1 MVAITNADG
10 SIRRDVLEDPYPLY
24 RQLREEDPVHFDPS
38 LGGWMVTRY
47 ADVRAC
53 VADPR
58 LSSERTQA
66 YLSELPSVDRE
77 RFRRFADA
85 RGDMLL
91 FCDGPKHQR
100 LRRSVAGALRSLHD
114 ERLLAAIEVRAGELL
129 DELGEDGPVD
139 LVAGFALPL
148 PIAVLVDMLG
158 VPAADA
164 QRLIDWATA
173 FNLAIG
179 GVIQPELVARAQ
191 TAVEEVSAYLDDLL
205 REGGESSPLLAYLDR
220 ERTAGK
226 LDSAELHASCLMLI
240 TAGHETVSNLIGNG
254 LLALLRNPPQLRR
267 LRADACLPA
276 GAVDELMR
284 YDAPVQLTA
293 REATTSLEL
302 GGKQVEAG
310 QRVIPIWGAAN
321 RDPEVFADPD
331 QLNLE
336 RFRPG
341 RQLGFGSGRHRCVGA
356 PLGRDEAEIALAAV
370 LRRFPRIELAEP
382 PVRKENFSF
391 RGLQRL
397 LVDVGPA

>member
-1 MVAITNADG
+1 MAAITNADG
-10 SIRRDVLEDPYPLY
+10 SIRATVLDDPYPLY
-24 RQLREEDPVHFDPS
+24 RELREEDPVHYDPS

-53 VADPR
+53 VTDPR

-91 FCDGPKHQR
+91 FCDGEKHER
-100 LRRSVAGALRSLHD
+100 LRRAVAGALRSLHD
-114 ERLLAAIEVRAGELL
+114 QRLLAAIETRAEDLL
-129 DELGEDGPVD
+129 DELVGDGPTD
-139 LVAGFALPL
+139 LIAGFALPL

-164 QRLIDWATA
+164 PRLRDWATA

-179 GVIQPELVARAQ
+179 GVIQPDLVGRAQ
-191 TAVEEVSAYLDDLL
+191 TAVEEVSAYLDEHL
-205 REGGESSPLLAYLDR
+205 REGGGGSPLLAYLDG
-220 ERTAGK
+220 ERAAGRI
-226 LDSAELHASCLMLI
+226 DSSELHASCLMLI
-240 TAGHETVSNLIGNG
+240 TAGHETVSNLVGNG
-254 LLALLRNPPQLRR
+254 LLALLRNPAQLRQ
-267 LRADACLPA
+267 LQSEPGFPA

-293 REATTSLEL
+293 REATTELEL
-302 GGKQVEAG
+302 GGKRIEAG

-321 RDPEVFADPD
+321 RDPEIFEDPD
-331 QLNLE
+331 LLDLK

-356 PLGRDEAEIALAAV
+356 SLGREEAEIALAAV
-370 LRRFPRIELAEP
+370 LRRFSQIELAGP
-382 PVRKENFSF
+382 PIRKENFSF
-391 RGLQRL
+391 RGLQQL
-397 LVDVGPA
+397 LVDACPA